1 MEIKTILV
9 TGASGF
15 LGSYIVEALL
25 AQGHKVIALSR
36 KQNTNSRVNLLN
48 IQADLNDPSS
58 FESQLPTVN
67 YIIHAAGKV
76 SYDPKQSEELYR
88 VNQKA
93 TSHLINFALDRSIE
107 KFIYISSAST
117 LRRSSKEDMISENVP
132 GSPIFYSNY
141 SRSKYLGEMEVRR
154 GEAEG
159 LSVSIL
165 NPSLIIGF
173 GDWNKGSCNIFK
185 KAAFGMKYYPS
196 GNVGL
201 VMVDD
206 IVKVC
211 LKIINKELV
220 SNENILLNSE
230 TWSYKNLFENLCLN
244 FSSQLPSIQIG
255 KRMSYIASFL
265 DYLKSTVDGSERL
278 ISKETIKQI
287 SQKIKY
293 QSTYSNE
300 LIQFELKKIL
310 PELSVLCNRYKLIL
324 ESKNH

>member
-165 NPSLIIGF
+165 NPSLIIGY

-220 SNENILLNSE
+220 SNEITL
-230 TWSYKNLFENLCLN
+230 KDLFGNLCLN
-244 FSSQLPSIQIG
+244 FSSQLPTIQIG